1 MSLMHGPHTNGTT
14 FNHHTDDT
22 TGQGTDSTPPT
33 VLPSDATT
41 TPSAWASLA
50 RPPVPTTALAPELSE
65 AAFLAK
71 LPAEAVVEY
80 LLFNLRMGYADE
92 PTDFS
97 RLFTTATLGRLAE
110 MQTSDPGV
118 YLGKFLPA
126 LRAEYKTLWVP
137 DLDRAVTAMA
147 KAQATQGRALARP
160 TARPTSD
167 ATTTPEADAAP
178 VDPDERTSHALRHT
192 RNGSVRPV
200 LLNIVTVLTTDP
212 RWQGVLAYNALTDE
226 PTLRHCPP
234 TLENTG
240 AWSPRPLSEVDTIA
254 ITVWLQATYA
264 LYVGP
269 KMTLEALL
277 KVAHDTPYHPIL
289 DYLHS
294 LTWDGTPRLDTW
306 LATYGH
312 ATDTPYT
319 RAVGAKSLVAA
330 VARVKEPG
338 CQVDTIPILEGEQG
352 IGKSTVWQIL
362 ASAPWFSDSLPDLHS
377 KDAAINL
384 RGKWLTEL
392 GELAALQRSEVEAIK
407 RFTSARQDH
416 YRPPYGS
423 SAKTV
428 LRQGVFVGTTNS
440 TDYLKDSTGNRRFWP
455 VALHGLSDTEG
466 LARDRDQLWAEALV
480 RYQAGEP
487 WHMDRAMAAIA
498 KREQAARVEADP
510 WDDVVMAYVAG
521 QPRVT
526 MGQIM
531 THALALDLIK
541 DQTPGNARRIG
552 AILRRHEWTNS
563 PVWVGTGKAARQVKM
578 WLAPAEDAV
587 EAVFAA
593 AASQHMPCDPLPVT
607 DATLVTDTL
616 EVSAGEREAAE
627 TLTNEGETGEPSGTM
642 FPTWVTEPCPDA
654 ETTQEDSDP
663 AASGA
668 GVPSWALEPCP
679 DDERAGWTEPV
690 EADTPPA
697 PWVTAEAPVAPG
709 APLAAPGVE
718 LDLHPRPLPLRA
730 LSRVVAELAP
740 CFACG
745 SSASRQGASGQR
757 PCTRCHPPRG

>member
-1 MSLMHGPHTNGTT
+1 MSTMHSTHNGTNGTHSDNPT
-14 FNHHTDDT
+14 GLLTDDT
-22 TGQGTDSTPPT
+22 TTRS
-33 VLPSDATT
+33 PS
-41 TPSAWASLA
+41 ASLA
-50 RPPVPTTALAPELSE
+50 RPPTTAPTTARAPELSD

-80 LLFNLRMGYADE
+80 LLFTLRMGYPDE

-97 RLFTTATLGRLAE
+97 RLFFPATLARLAE
-110 MQTSDPGV
+110 MQVSDPGV

-126 LRAEYKTLWVP
+126 LRAEHKTLWVP
-137 DLDRAVTAMA
+137 DLDRAVTTMG
-147 KAQATQGRALARP
+147 KAQAAQARALART
-160 TARPTSD
+160 TARPTAD
-167 ATTTPEADAAP
+167 ATTTAETDEAP
-178 VDPDERTSHALRHT
+178 VDPEERTAHALRHT

-200 LLNIVTVLTTDP
+200 LHNILTVLTHDP
-212 RWQGVLAYNALTDE
+212 RWRDVLAYNALTDE
-226 PTLRHCPP
+226 PTLLHCPP

-254 ITVWLQATYA
+254 ITAWLQATYA
-264 LYVGP
+264 LYVGV
-269 KMTLEALL
+269 KATLEALL

-289 DYLHS
+289 DYLHR
-294 LTWDGTPRLDTW
+294 LTWDGTLRLDTW
-306 LATYGH
+306 LVTYGS
-312 ATDTPYT
+312 AADTPYT

-330 VARVKEPG
+330 VARVQQPG
-338 CQVDTIPILEGEQG
+338 CKVDTIPILEGEQG
-352 IGKSTVWQIL
+352 IGKSTIWQVL

-407 RFTSARQDH
+407 RFTSATQDH

-455 VALHGLSDTEG
+455 VALHGLPDTDA

-487 WHMDRAMAAIA
+487 WHMDRAMTAIA

-521 QPRVT
+521 HHRVT

-531 THALALDLIK
+531 TRALALDLIK

-563 PVWVGTGKAARQVKM
+563 PVWVGTGKAAHQVKM

-587 EAVFAA
+587 GVIFAA
-593 AASQHMPCDPLPVT
+593 VAPQERPCEAPSVT
-607 DATLVTDTL
+607 DVTDVTDTL
-616 EVSAGEREAAE
+616 DVFAGERESAE
-627 TLTNEGETGEPSGTM
+627 MTMPEELETAVTSGTM
-642 FPTWVTEPCPDA
+642 PSWVTESGSDDA
-654 ETTQEDSDP
+654 SD
-663 AASGA
+663 
-668 GVPSWALEPCP
+668 
-679 DDERAGWTEPV
+679 GWTEPV
-690 EADTPPA
+690 EEADTPPA
-697 PWVTAEAPVAPG
+697 PWVTEPVEPVEPVAPVAP
-709 APLAAPGVE
+709 V
-718 LDLHPRPLPLRA
+718 LDLHPRAAAAAGAARPQPPGLAVPSGAGLLPAGLAGRRRTGVAWAGGRETPAGGRTEAPAEAARA
-730 LSRVVAELAP
+730 GEKAGGLS
-740 CFACG
+740 
-745 SSASRQGASGQR
+745 
-757 PCTRCHPPRG
+757 